1 MNSTELLEQFIL
13 EARECLE
20 CIGQRLLDVEKS
32 PDDTELL
39 NDLFRQVHTL
49 KGNCGLFE
57 FKALERVVHAGEDL
71 LDRVRNGALAYGPE
85 IADTLLE
92 AMDFTAELIDAIETR
107 GALPEQADE
116 RASPIAQRLRQ
127 HLSAPAAPAAAAT
140 SVPAP
145 PPEPAPLP
153 AWAERI
159 PEAARQA
166 GRIAVRYQPEPDC
179 FFKGEDPWHHAR
191 LTPGLRH
198 LSVAARQ
205 PWPVADDFDCYA
217 CNLDL
222 VIICRR
228 LLRRP
233 VPRLNRPSAAPPRR
247 SHRAGRS
254 ARAARLATSPV
265 RPNAARR
272 C

>member
-92 AMDFTAELIDAIETR
+92 AMDFTAELIDAIEAR
-107 GALPEQADE
+107 GALPEQA
-116 RASPIAQRLRQ
+116 
-127 HLSAPAAPAAAAT
+127 H
-140 SVPAP
+140 
-145 PPEPAPLP
+145 
-153 AWAERI
+153 
-159 PEAARQA
+159 
-166 GRIAVRYQPEPDC
+166 
-179 FFKGEDPWHHAR
+179 
-191 LTPGLRH
+191 
-198 LSVAARQ
+198 
-205 PWPVADDFDCYA
+205 
-217 CNLDL
+217 
-222 VIICRR
+222 
-228 LLRRP
+228 
-233 VPRLNRPSAAPPRR
+233 
-247 SHRAGRS
+247 
-254 ARAARLATSPV
+254 
-265 RPNAARR
+265 
-272 C
+272 